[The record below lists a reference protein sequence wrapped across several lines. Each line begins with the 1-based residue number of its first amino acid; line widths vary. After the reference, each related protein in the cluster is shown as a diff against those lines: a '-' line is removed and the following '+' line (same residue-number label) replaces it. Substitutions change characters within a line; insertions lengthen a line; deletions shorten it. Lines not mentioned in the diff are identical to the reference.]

1 MIVVANSGPLISL
14 AEIGQFRVLRQL
26 FGKIRI
32 PDAVRKEVV
41 VSGKNR
47 PGASEVEDSSWIQAM
62 PVRDITGVQLLRE
75 RLGAGESEAIVLVMG
90 LNADL
95 LLIDEARARRIA
107 ESRSL
112 KVSGTVGCLVMAK
125 RKGLIPKVTPL
136 LDSLLVSG
144 FRMSNELYRK
154 GQALAGEV

>member
-62 PVRDITGVQLLRE
+62 PVRDITGVQ
-75 RLGAGESEAIVLVMG
+75 LGAGESEAIVLVMG